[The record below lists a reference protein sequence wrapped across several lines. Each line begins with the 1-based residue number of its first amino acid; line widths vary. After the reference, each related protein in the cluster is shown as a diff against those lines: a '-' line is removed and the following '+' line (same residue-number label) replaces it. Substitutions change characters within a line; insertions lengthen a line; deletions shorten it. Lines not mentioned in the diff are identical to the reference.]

1 MQFLSLIVEA
11 RSEVRH
17 AVSVSADR
25 SGSRI
30 SAGDDFAE
38 YGQVR
43 VDAKEPLGAVYA
55 DPEAR
60 DDLVADEKGA
70 VLMRQP
76 LGSAYEFA

>member
-1 MQFLSLIVEA
+1 MTLPNMV
-11 RSEVRH
+11 
-17 AVSVSADR
+17 R
-25 SGSRI
+25 SG
-30 SAGDDFAE
+30 
-38 YGQVR
+38 